1 MMNRET
7 THINSPSVGPGTT
20 LNGMFAIDEKLAAG
34 GMGEVYRGHNIATGD
49 PVAIKVVLR
58 ELAKDQTIISLFF
71 KEAKVLNSLHHS
83 AIVRYGVFSVDPVI
97 ERPYLVME
105 FVDGTSLADV
115 IDNKPLSLDE
125 TKQLVSRLASGLD
138 AAHRAGVIHRDISPD
153 NVILSGGK
161 VTGAKIIDFG
171 IARANNVGT
180 GTLLGGQF
188 AGKYN
193 FVSPEQLGLFNGD
206 VTDVSDVYSL
216 GLLTVNALRGRPIDM
231 SGTQFQVI
239 EKRRSVP
246 DLSDVDMEIRPI
258 LELMLQPDPANRTVT
273 MADIADW
280 LAPETRKTRTSLSPV
295 AALARNPAPATPG
308 NGDRREQPPDASASA
323 GDPGHQGMSRPWSSA
338 PEKTLLAS
346 PASAVREDMAPAQ
359 APSAPALG
367 DAATP
372 SSSPAFPQQASI
384 AEPANGIDPDLGR
397 EENLTDPLSEVA
409 VRPPDAEPDN
419 SNRTESRE
427 KAADNDRKKAGKLR
441 LLSAVTASLFVIAGV
456 AVYLSGVLAPAPSGE
471 TQGRDT
477 PPALK
482 PAASP
487 DATHQAQ
494 TELVRET
501 PRSVIPASPP
511 NMGEQSRQP
520 MVPST
525 QAPPTEDPPQS
536 QAKVAMALPAAPIA
550 SMDQVSERLDWLQN
564 FAGGDCFFARPIAA
578 TADVMSIEGMSQS
591 VDAFIR
597 LEDAFKS
604 RFDFEPNIEVRSIQ
618 PSQCSVAN
626 FLNQQFRGRH
636 PTVKIKLNSDRVKSG
651 QPLSGSIEGLQ
662 KVHTLLYLIDNDG
675 YVYQIDQFLK
685 REQQTGRFSIKL
697 VELAGRQPLAQVMLV
712 LSSDKPIRGG
722 ALREP
727 SSGQALFPKLLQSIL
742 DEKLEVDVGFAFFLL
757 GGS

>member
-34 GMGEVYRGHNIATGD
+34 GMGEVYRGHNITTGD

-58 ELAKDQTIISLFF
+58 ELAKDQTIINLFF
-71 KEAKVLNSLHHS
+71 KEAKVLNSLHHP

-105 FVDGTSLADV
+105 FVDGTSLSDA
-115 IDNKPLSLDE
+115 IDNKALSLEE
-125 TKQLVSRLASGLD
+125 TKLLVSRLASGLD

-206 VTDVSDVYSL
+206 VTEVSDVYSL

-246 DLSDVDMEIRPI
+246 DLSDIDMEIRPI

-273 MADIADW
+273 MADIAEW
-280 LAPETRKTRTSLSPV
+280 LAPDTRKTRTSLPPV
-295 AALARNPAPATPG
+295 TRLAQYPAPAMPG
-308 NGDRREQPPDASASA
+308 DADHREQPSGGLAP
-323 GDPGHQGMSRPWSSA
+323 PGLPGSQHMSRPPSSE
-338 PEKTLLAS
+338 PERTILVA
-346 PASAVREDMAPAQ
+346 PASGVTDGTASAQ
-359 APSAPALG
+359 AGSAQAFG
-367 DAATP
+367 DHATP
-372 SSSPAFPQQASI
+372 PSSPAPPHQESI
-384 AEPANGIDPDLGR
+384 AEPENGANPDLR
-397 EENLTDPLSEVA
+397 QEDNIADPLSEVTVQKPA
-409 VRPPDAEPDN
+409 VESDN
-419 SNRTESRE
+419 GSHAQGQE
-427 KAADNDRKKAGKLR
+427 KGRSKDRQKARKLR
-441 LLSAVTASLFVIAGV
+441 FLPAIAASVVIAGGV
-456 AVYLSGVLAPAPSGE
+456 AIYLSGVLSPPPPEETPGMGAPPV
-471 TQGRDT
+471 
-477 PPALK
+477 LK
-482 PAASP
+482 PAAAP
-487 DATHQAQ
+487 DAARPRQ
-494 TELVRET
+494 TELARET
-501 PRSVIPASPP
+501 PGSVIPASPP
-511 NMGEQSRQP
+511 DLGGQP
-520 MVPST
+520 QRPPEPQT
-525 QAPPTEDPPQS
+525 QPAQEPPQGQAP
-536 QAKVAMALPAAPIA
+536 VAMAVPAAPIT
-550 SMDQVSERLDWLQN
+550 SMGQVSERLDWLQN
-564 FAGGDCFFARPIAA
+564 FAGGDCFFARPVAA
-578 TADVMSIEGMSQS
+578 AADMMSIEGMSQS

-597 LEDAFKS
+597 LEADFKG
-604 RFDFEPNIEVRSIQ
+604 RFGFEPNIEVRSIQ

-626 FLNQQFRGRH
+626 FLNQQFKGRH
-636 PTVKIKLNSDRVKSG
+636 PTVKITLNSDRVKSG
-651 QPLSGSIEGLQ
+651 QSLSGSIEGLQ
-662 KVHTLLYLIDNDG
+662 KAHTLLYLIDNDG

-685 REQQTGRFSIKL
+685 RDQQIGRFSIKL

-727 SSGQALFPKLLQSIL
+727 SSGQSLFPKLLQSIQ